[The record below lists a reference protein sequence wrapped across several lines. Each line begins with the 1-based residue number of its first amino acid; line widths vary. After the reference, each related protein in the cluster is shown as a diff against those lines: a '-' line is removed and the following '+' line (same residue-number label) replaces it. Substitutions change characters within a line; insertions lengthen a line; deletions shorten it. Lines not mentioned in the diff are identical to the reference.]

1 MARYRYFIFN
11 QKSVLVLGILQ
22 VACAGLCVVCGFMDA
37 VFRKNT
43 TLSETR
49 APLWAGL
56 IMAAPGVLSLFASQ
70 KKNPVLVNIMIVSA
84 VMSFVAVVI
93 VFVYSCVTLSY
104 GEEDDEIFHAH
115 PVPEVRFVLSRM
127 VKGANV
133 TLLMACTG
141 SLLFSSLITFVGC
154 RSLPLCGCY
163 NSVNGMEFLV
173 PQNDPSAPTELICTW
188 QGGDERIFNSPVS
201 FMDQCLDQEQRE
213 ISTLPPYSRLA

>member
-56 IMAAPGVLSLFASQ
+56 
-70 KKNPVLVNIMIVSA
+70 VNVMIVSA

-93 VFVYSCVTLSY
+93 VFVYSWVTLSY

-188 QGGDERIFNSPVS
+188 QGGDEQIFNSPVS
-201 FMDQCLDQEQRE
+201 FMDQCPDQEQRE
-213 ISTLPPYSRLA
+213 ISTLPPYSRIA